1 MSKSAVL
8 GTFFLRTAAF
18 YFEEKKKKKDN
29 IPKTMRVQLSA
40 LNSGKIMITFQS

>member
-18 YFEEKKKKKDN
+18 YFEEKKKKDN